1 YFGVGSAQRLDMY
14 GRRWV
19 LVYVDY
25 DRALEMREEYDRE
38 VEALFGAEEGERAV
52 AAWETPADAGV
63 ARTLE
68 PTSYSDWRCTY
79 GTSYRTA
86 RLDLDGAELD
96 PVAAPLAGT
105 GRKVMH
111 LANGSCSGTMVDD
124 EWLLTAAHC
133 VNDDRLYQVWCTIEN
148 LDENTSGGSSAQCST
163 WYERAV
169 APAWDFSIGE
179 PDQADFAVVRLI
191 TPPTDVGW
199 MAITALADS
208 GYDDIDDHARGYPRS
223 AYDCSSTAITFDAL
237 TTIDT
242 FNRHTP
248 YGWTDLE
255 GKHLHHAVGEVLEL
269 TPGMAFFTTSTGRGM
284 SGGPHYYCAGPDC
297 APEYLTAVN
306 AYMDPGSCTGSANP
320 YSCTG
325 SSSSGPK
332 GSAIRDWVILN
343 TP

>member
-25 DRALEMREEYDRE
+25 DKALEMREEYDRE

-68 PTSYSDWRCTY
+68 PTSYSSWRCDY
-79 GTSYRTA
+79 DGTIMTA
-86 RLDLDGAELD
+86 RLDLDGAELV
-96 PVAAPLAGT
+96 PVAAPLDGT
-105 GRKVMH
+105 GRKVLH

-133 VNDDRLYQVWCTIEN
+133 VNRPALEQVWCTHEN
-148 LDENTSGGSSAQCST
+148 LDENTSGGISAQCST
-163 WYERAV
+163 WCERTAD
-169 APAWDFSIGE
+169 PEWHWGSGE
-179 PDQADFAVVRLI
+179 PDHADYAVVRLI
-191 TPPTDVGW
+191 TPPTGVGW
-199 MAITALADS
+199 MAITAMADS
-208 GYDDIDDHARGYPRS
+208 GYDELSDHIRGYPRTK
-223 AYDCSSTAITFDAL
+223 YDCTSTAVGDDTL
-237 TTIDT
+237 TTVDS

-248 YGWTDLE
+248 HGWVDLYGKDQ
-255 GKHLHHAVGEVLEL
+255 HHAVGQIDALSSE
-269 TPGMAFFTTSTGRGM
+269 MAYFTTSTGRGM
-284 SGGPHYYCAGPDC
+284 SGGPHYYCVGTHC
-297 APEYLTAVN
+297 ELQYLTAVN
-306 AYMDPGSCTGSANP
+306 AYGVEGACLGYLNP
-320 YSCTG
+320 YTCLVG
-325 SSSSGPK
+325 GSSGPK